1 MPWSL
6 LAVLVISDLVFFFFS
21 LLIVMDGKRFPFL
34 LSHLYLFSSFKHCY
48 WSFRPQVFPYLFFL
62 GTQRRKTQ
70 TQFLNGVTEKG
81 GNCILLL
88 LLLQIQLGLGW
99 VRMKSLVQTGG
110 PHRLLWNVW
119 FCSLEGRNSFSSIDK
134 GRNIYIF
141 KKISFPSSAFDLMLA
156 KIWKHF
162 LHFRHPFFV
171 QVFFCPLCRVLL
183 PAADGFLLECG
194 GVCVLFPLTTT
205 EKKKIYRKIW

>member
-1 MPWSL
+1 MLRCSWDSFYL
-6 LAVLVISDLVFFFFS
+6 VVTAAAFVCVCLRFSVNAVKSFGRVGHIRSRLFFFS

-110 PHRLLWNVW
+110 PHRLLWNV
-119 FCSLEGRNSFSSIDK
+119 
-134 GRNIYIF
+134 
-141 KKISFPSSAFDLMLA
+141 
-156 KIWKHF
+156 
-162 LHFRHPFFV
+162 
-171 QVFFCPLCRVLL
+171 
-183 PAADGFLLECG
+183 
-194 GVCVLFPLTTT
+194 
-205 EKKKIYRKIW
+205 